1 MATPHI
7 LWILNGCGMESGSIT
22 GGPVRFHEISRRLQ
36 GTGAWAQTLQ
46 TTTGG
51 AAMLRRMGCTLPTRR
66 TRAAL
71 VAKRELFRVSRLWSY
86 LLSTLDTFR
95 ALQGVPQPDVVITVS
110 DYFCDIVP
118 ALAIKRRYPGC
129 RWIAWVHH
137 RERPPR
143 ERPGNRLV
151 NELTLRMQDW
161 SFRRIAA
168 HADGVWMY
176 DTDAGDQ
183 VRARLGELGMPAAR
197 MRFML
202 CGIDT
207 AAIQQAPTPAKTV
220 DAVMIGVRPNKG
232 LHDIIPV
239 WEEVLRLRPGT
250 TLRLMGGMS
259 GEQAALEEMRR
270 RGLDRVIE
278 VFRSPGG
285 FLAPADYYAK
295 IKEAR
300 VLFAPSH
307 EEGWGIMVCEA
318 MACGLPAVTYDL
330 PVYRRIYGDALR
342 DVPCFDTRAFAA
354 ALVEMLDS
362 SARFESYVH
371 VGRVCASRYAWD
383 TLALADD
390 AALRAALCKGAG
402 S

>member
-1 MATPHI
+1 MATQHI

-22 GGPVRFHEISRRLQ
+22 GGPVRFHEIARRWQ
-36 GTGAWAQTLQ
+36 ATGAWQQTLQ
-46 TTTGG
+46 TTAGCE
-51 AAMLRRMGCTLPTRR
+51 AMLRRMGCALPTRL

-71 VAKRELFRVSRLWSY
+71 LAKREWCRASRVWSY
-86 LLSTLDTFR
+86 LLSTLDTSR
-95 ALQGVPQPDVVITVS
+95 ALHDVPAPDVVITVS

-118 ALAIKRRYPGC
+118 ALSIKRRFPGC

-137 RERPPR
+137 KERPPR

-151 NELTLRMQDW
+151 NELTWRMQEW

-168 HADGVWMY
+168 HADSVWMY

-183 VRARLGELGMPAAR
+183 VRARLREMGMPEAR
-197 MRFML
+197 MRYMQ

-207 AAIQQAPTPAKTV
+207 ASIQGAMASAKTV

-239 WEEVLRLRPGT
+239 WEEVLRQRPGT

-278 VFRSPGG
+278 VFRAPGG
-285 FLAPADYYAK
+285 FLEPAAYYAK

-307 EEGWGIMVCEA
+307 EEGWGIMICEA
-318 MACGLPAVTYDL
+318 LACGLPAVTFDL
-330 PVYRRIYGDALR
+330 PVYRRIYGEALR
-342 DVPCFDTRAFAA
+342 TVPCYDTQSFAT
-354 ALVEMLDS
+354 ALVEVLNDP
-362 SARFESYVH
+362 ALFESYVKA
-371 VGRVCASRYAWD
+371 GLACASQYSWD
-383 TLALADD
+383 ALAVAD
-390 AALRAALCKGAG
+390 AAAMRKICAG
-402 S
+402 G